1 MDVVG
6 LKHIVKPFV
15 PIGVL
20 DLFAQYQYARERR
33 NEDMRRARFEGLRDV
48 VPRTLAAIRALS
60 AEQCR
65 DRAYLESVFIPSL
78 GLNDELLHEMPTEF
92 SAHYGKGLHIWQYP
106 SQLAGYLSWIADN
119 ALGITSYLEIG
130 CRWGG
135 MTILV
140 TEWLRKN
147 GAAIQSVSAIDPI
160 RPTPFIEEYF
170 KILSTEGVAS
180 SYLQAFSTSSDAH
193 AVVDRLRPDFV
204 FIDGD
209 HRLKGALEDHLLI
222 RPHANV
228 IVHHDIHSQACPDT
242 TLLWKALQDM
252 EADRFEATQ
261 FIEQYPSVGGDF
273 LGIGV
278 LKRRSTAA

>member
-1 MDVVG
+1 M
-6 LKHIVKPFV
+6 
-15 PIGVL
+15 
-20 DLFAQYQYARERR
+20 
-33 NEDMRRARFEGLRDV
+33 
-48 VPRTLAAIRALS
+48 
-60 AEQCR
+60 
-65 DRAYLESVFIPSL
+65 
-78 GLNDELLHEMPTEF
+78 
-92 SAHYGKGLHIWQYP
+92 
-106 SQLAGYLSWIADN
+106 
-119 ALGITSYLEIG
+119 
-130 CRWGG
+130 
-135 MTILV
+135 
-140 TEWLRKN
+140 
-147 GAAIQSVSAIDPI
+147 
-160 RPTPFIEEYF
+160 
-170 KILSTEGVAS
+170 
-180 SYLQAFSTSSDAH
+180 
-193 AVVDRLRPDFV
+193 